1 MHLQDFHR
9 IQVRNDSATGL
20 RAVIAIHNLS
30 LGPALGGVRRWAYAD
45 DAAALADAVNLARG
59 MTRKNALAELP
70 FGGGKSVIIA
80 PPKGKAPGPAKRLPT
95 EPELLQ
101 FGRWVAELGG
111 EYVAAEDVGMRVADL
126 AVIGQATDCVTGI
139 GRDGRGGNPG
149 PKTALGVL
157 IGIRVAAERLGHSN
171 LRGLKVA
178 VQGLGN
184 VGMTLCEELHQAGAQ
199 LLVADLN
206 PDQLAE
212 AQRRFGAAALP
223 VAEILQADADIIAPC
238 ALGGILTPELAQT
251 LRARAIVGSANNQL
265 ASPEAATALRQRG
278 ILYAPDYVVNAGGV
292 ISAASEYLGQ
302 DGDEAQILK
311 IGPRL
316 KRIFD
321 QSDATGEPESVVAD
335 RMAQE
340 ALERPRLSQVA

>member
-1 MHLQDFHR
+1 MHLEDFHR
-9 IQVRNDSATGL
+9 VLIRNDAATGL
-20 RAVIAIHNLS
+20 RAVIAIHDLT
-30 LGPALGGVRRWAYAD
+30 LGPALGGVRRWSYAD
-45 DAAALADAVNLARG
+45 DQDAIADAVRLARG
-59 MTRKNALAELP
+59 MTSKNALAGLP

-80 PPKGKAPGPAKRLPT
+80 PPKGKAPGPAKRPPT

-111 EYVAAEDVGMRVADL
+111 EYVAAEDLGMRVADL
-126 AVIGQATDCVTGI
+126 AGIGRTTDCVTGI

-149 PKTALGVL
+149 PQTALGVL
-157 IGIRVAAERLGHSN
+157 AGIQVAAERLGHRS

-184 VGMTLCEELHQAGAQ
+184 VGMTLCEQLHQAGAQ
-199 LLVADLN
+199 LLIADL
-206 PDQLAE
+206 DRAKLAK
-212 AQRRFGAAALP
+212 AQRRFGAAVLP
-223 VAEILQADADIIAPC
+223 VAEVLQADAEIVAPC
-238 ALGGILTPELAQT
+238 ALGGILTPELAQA
-251 LRARAIVGSANNQL
+251 LKARAVVGSANNQL
-265 ASPEAATALRQRG
+265 ASPEAAEILKRRG

-292 ISAASEYLGQ
+292 ISAAWEYLGR
-302 DGDEAQILK
+302 DGCEAQIIE

-321 QSDATGEPESVVAD
+321 ESDATGEPESVVAE

-340 ALERPRLSQVA
+340 ALAHPRLSQVA

>member
-9 IQVRNDSATGL
+9 VLMRNDAATGL
-20 RAVIAIHNLS
+20 RAVIAIHNLT

-45 DAAALADAVNLARG
+45 DADAIADAANLARG
-59 MTRKNALAELP
+59 MTLKNALAGLP

-80 PPKGKAPGPAKRLPT
+80 PPKGKAPGPAKRPPT

-101 FGRWVAELGG
+101 FGRWVAELDG

-126 AVIGQATDCVTGI
+126 AGIGRATDCVTGI
-139 GRDGRGGNPG
+139 GRGGRGGDPG

-157 IGIRVAAERLGHSN
+157 IGIRVAAERLGHPS

-184 VGMTLCEELHQAGAQ
+184 VGMTLCEQLHQAGAQ
-199 LLVADLN
+199 LLIADL
-206 PDQLAE
+206 DSAKLAK
-212 AQRRFGAAALP
+212 AQHRFGAAALP
-223 VAEILQADADIIAPC
+223 VAEVLQADADIVAPC
-238 ALGGILTPELAQT
+238 ALGGILTSELAET

-265 ASPEAATALRQRG
+265 ASPEAGAAFRRRG
-278 ILYAPDYVVNAGGV
+278 ILYAPDYAVNAGGV
-292 ISAASEYLGQ
+292 ISAACEYLGQ
-302 DGDEAQILK
+302 DGCEEQILK

-321 QSDATGEPESVVAD
+321 ASEASGEPESVVAD
-335 RMAQE
+335 RMAQK
-340 ALERPRLSQVA
+340 ALAHPQLAQVA